1 MKSDFGGRDIQIAK
15 SPEKSGQ
22 AVLVL
27 FGTVVIVIAWLGSV
41 VIVIAWLGSVVI
53 VIAWLEAIL

>member
-41 VIVIAWLGSVVI
+41 VIVIAWL
-53 VIAWLEAIL
+53 EAIL